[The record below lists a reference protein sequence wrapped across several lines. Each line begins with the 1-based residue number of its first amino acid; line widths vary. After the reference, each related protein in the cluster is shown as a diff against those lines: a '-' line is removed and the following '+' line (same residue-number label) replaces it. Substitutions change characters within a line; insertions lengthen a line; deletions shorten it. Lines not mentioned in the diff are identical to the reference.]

1 MKYVKVIACLAMV
14 LAALV
19 YAGTWSDFG
28 INVKTKAAYDVNQ
41 VTNNAGIWLVATGGT
56 DASKIQFLGG
66 TAAGTHILLD
76 KVGAVSAKG
85 ITDVGT
91 IAVGTLS
98 GAPANGSLAGFFA
111 VYQPAGGPKGVA
123 FKLKGVTIG
132 TVLAGTLKG
141 VSAASIGNVAG
152 NSSKG
157 SGIGAVTTV
166 GGLFGAPG
174 NQKYGYIGTPGIPTK
189 VKGLKCKGTAGNVV
203 LYATPGKTG
212 KTKLAA
218 KGGAAGDGVIAP
230 NPADW
235 SPKSSPVPVAPVAP
249 VDLTKLPFPLP

>member
-1 MKYVKVIACLAMV
+1 MKYLKAIACLAMV

-28 INVKTKAAYDVNQ
+28 INVKTKAAYDVNA
-41 VTNNAGIWLVATGGT
+41 VTNDAGIWLVATGGT
-56 DASKIQFLGG
+56 DADKIQFLGG
-66 TAAGTHILLD
+66 TTPNTHILLD

-98 GAPANGSLAGFFA
+98 GAPADGTLASFFA

-141 VSAASIGNVAG
+141 VSAAAIGNVAG
-152 NSSKG
+152 SNPKG
-157 SGIGAVTTV
+157 SGIAAVTRV

-174 NQKYGYIGTPGIPTK
+174 NEKYAYIGVGGANPIATT
-189 VKGLKCKGTAGNVV
+189 VKGLKCKGTAGDVM
-203 LYATPGKTG
+203 LYAAPAKPGS
-212 KTKLAA
+212 TKISA
-218 KGGAAGDGVIAP
+218 KGGALGDGVMAN

-235 SPKSSPVPVAPVAP
+235 SPKSSPAVVAP
-249 VDLTKLPFPLP
+249 VDPTKLPF